1 MLWMPKTRYCQALR
15 AALTA
20 LLLCNN
26 LRAIPLPPTGAIL
39 AGPQQQKQEEPNAPK
54 SKKASPPADSGLSV
68 SDQVIQ
74 DVLEPL
80 RVGMETQ
87 NVSQVLSVFD
97 KRELAGYRNLP
108 GQLRAFFQQYDE
120 VRFRYQ
126 ILQAAADS
134 GHGSATAE
142 IDMDALPYQAAQV
155 PARRSVQMRF
165 QLKLEPEG
173 WKVLSFT
180 PADFFAVDL
189 NPAALIQP

>member
-1 MLWMPKTRYCQALR
+1 MLWMPKTGYCQALH
-15 AALTA
+15 AAL
-20 LLLCNN
+20 LVVLLCNN
-26 LRAIPLPPTGAIL
+26 LHSLPLPRTGATL
-39 AGPQQQKQEEPNAPK
+39 ASPQQQKPEEPTAPK
-54 SKKASPPADSGLSV
+54 SEEASPPADSGLSV

-108 GQLRAFFQQYDE
+108 SQLRAFFQQYDE

-126 ILQAAADS
+126 ILQAAADKDHAS
-134 GHGSATAE
+134 TTAE
-142 IDMDALPYQAAQV
+142 IDMDALPYQATQV

-165 QLKLEPEG
+165 QLKLEPKG
-173 WKVLSFT
+173 WKVVSFI

-189 NPAALIQP
+189 NPAALIQR